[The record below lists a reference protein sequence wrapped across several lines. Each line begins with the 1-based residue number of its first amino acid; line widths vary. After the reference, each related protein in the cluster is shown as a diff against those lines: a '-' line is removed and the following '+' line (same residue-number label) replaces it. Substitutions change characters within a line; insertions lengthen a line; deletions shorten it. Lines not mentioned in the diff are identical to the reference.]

1 MGFSMI
7 SMAFSTIEPGIGRD
21 QNSGL
26 GVRDGNRETL
36 DRQSYQQR
44 PSLQNHPTIC
54 MLSSAGQLWKKF

>member
-1 MGFSMI
+1 
-7 SMAFSTIEPGIGRD
+7 
-21 QNSGL
+21 
-26 GVRDGNRETL
+26 VRDGNRETL